1 MSILMSDLGDNKRKD
16 CALTVRNLY
25 VKVKPSRLCQL
36 ILCQLD
42 TATVMLEITIF
53 LGEKMPP

>member
-1 MSILMSDLGDNKRKD
+1 MSILMSDLGDNKERKD

-25 VKVKPSRLCQL
+25 VKVKPRRLCQL

-42 TATVMLEITIF
+42 TATLMLEITLF
-53 LGEKMPP
+53 S